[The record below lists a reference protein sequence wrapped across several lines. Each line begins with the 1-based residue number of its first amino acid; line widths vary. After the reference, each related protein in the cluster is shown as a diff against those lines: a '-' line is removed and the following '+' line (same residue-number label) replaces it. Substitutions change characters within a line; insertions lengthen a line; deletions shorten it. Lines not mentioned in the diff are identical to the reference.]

1 MKVFKL
7 FGAAVISAL
16 MLTSC
21 LGDGDNSFSN
31 HGFGVGGISTKGSK
45 PVLFTNFGALYAPN
59 VTILP
64 DVCYYTPSFEVD
76 LNTPENENAAANGY
90 YTAVISSLTEVIK
103 GGVDF
108 YSPIDTANLKNK
120 EILIK
125 DMVSGSYVEKYLFLG
140 MSFDARKDQRNQYQL
155 FWNQRDSISKEDGVS
170 VYSLFM
176 RAVKVSDGT
185 GETTSASSE
194 FQAFKIGDVLE
205 SIMKKE
211 GREGAEKFKI
221 KINYLN
227 GINEKDS
234 TDLTWKSIKIDCPT
248 IKETDK
254 K

>member
-7 FGAAVISAL
+7 FGAAVAAAL

-31 HGFGVGGISTKGSK
+31 HGFGVGGVSTKGYK

-59 VTILP
+59 VSILP

-90 YTAVISSLTEVIK
+90 YTAVISGLTVVTK
-103 GGVDF
+103 GKVDF
-108 YSPIDTANLKNK
+108 YSPVDTANLMNR
-120 EILIK
+120 EIIIK
-125 DMVSGSYVEKYLFLG
+125 DMVSGSYVEKYIFLG
-140 MSFDARKDQRNQYQL
+140 MSFDAKKNQTNDYQL
-155 FWNQRDSISKEDGVS
+155 FWNQKDSISKEDGVS

-176 RAVKVSDGT
+176 RAKKQNDGT
-185 GETTSASSE
+185 GETTTASSE

-211 GREGAEKFKI
+211 GREGADRFKL
-221 KINYLN
+221 KINYLSSV
-227 GINEKDS
+227 NEKDS
-234 TDLTWKSIKIDCPT
+234 TDLTWKSIKIECPT
-248 IKETDK
+248 IKEENK